1 MSDEKP
7 NRSKRMQNEISKLES
22 LIAKLEQPKQEV
34 AIQFGAL
41 PPLCSRCQDLEK
53 HVKIL
58 EKSLSDTQ
66 KINQELEIDLRTAIN
81 EGTKY
86 RDYLSRILDTHD
98 QNARA
103 QGDAKMKQET
113 EEDTQSATLL
123 ASLKQ
128 TQKTA
133 ECEEGK
139 NPNYHLV
146 ILLLT
151 LQNEVQG
158 LESALTS
165 KGKDFPE
172 HHTLDHGAQ
181 DVQRKGFRSASVEC
195 PVDSNRCST
204 DVVLKEEGS
213 ADKLDEEEEEE
224 GRANFSFWQV
234 EAGETSAGGFIG
246 MIEDLYVRMRAG
258 SGIQEGGVM
267 RRGPKTQSTSQ
278 SGEDGGAVVEVGDA
292 EQFLEAI
299 PGQRK
304 GQLGRDSVSLDEDEK
319 STPSPFPSFSF
330 LKERGLLP
338 HHALSRSSSNASLSE
353 NAAAS
358 NLDDLAQ
365 IWPIPPCT
373 LDRG

>member
-22 LIAKLEQPKQEV
+22 LIAQLELPKQEA

-41 PPLCSRCQDLEK
+41 PSLCPRCPDLEK
-53 HVKIL
+53 RVKIL
-58 EKSLSDTQ
+58 EKSLNDTQ

-103 QGDAKMKQET
+103 QGDAKMEQEM

-151 LQNEVQG
+151 LQKEVQG
-158 LESALTS
+158 LESAFTSKGKDFPERAFTS

-181 DVQRKGFRSASVEC
+181 DVQRKGWRSASVEC
-195 PVDSNRCST
+195 PVASNRCTT
-204 DVVLKEEGS
+204 DVVLKEEGA
-213 ADKLDEEEEEE
+213 ADKMDEEEEEE

-246 MIEDLYVRMRAG
+246 IA
-258 SGIQEGGVM
+258 
-267 RRGPKTQSTSQ
+267 K
-278 SGEDGGAVVEVGDA
+278 
-292 EQFLEAI
+292 
-299 PGQRK
+299 
-304 GQLGRDSVSLDEDEK
+304 
-319 STPSPFPSFSF
+319 
-330 LKERGLLP
+330 
-338 HHALSRSSSNASLSE
+338 
-353 NAAAS
+353 
-358 NLDDLAQ
+358 
-365 IWPIPPCT
+365 
-373 LDRG
+373 